1 MNISPINAYGALQ
14 GPGGTD
20 ASDFRTRMQQAMAP
34 VAQLFG
40 TTPDQLMQA
49 VQESGGTLADYAAS
63 KGISQTDLTA
73 AIKQGLQS
81 NAPNGTQ
88 LSDTQLTN
96 IADRIENHKPHG
108 HHHHSAPPADP
119 TAASGATGDASAIK
133 TDLEKL
139 MADLKAAGAT
149 GATDP
154 TVATNNST
162 VPTATNSAST
172 NALLDLLST
181 FDQQL

>member
-1 MNISPINAYGALQ
+1 MNISSINANGALP

-20 ASDFRTRMQQAMAP
+20 PTDFRTRMEQAMAP

-40 TTPDQLMQA
+40 TTPDQLMRA
-49 VQESGGTLADYAAS
+49 VQQSGGTLSDYAAAHGVS
-63 KGISQTDLTA
+63 NTDLTA

-81 NAPNGTQ
+81 NATNGSQ

-96 IADRIENHKPHG
+96 LADRIENHKSHG
-108 HHHHSAPPADP
+108 HHHHGAPPADP
-119 TAASGATGDASAIK
+119 TAGTGVTGDASAIK

-139 MADLKAAGAT
+139 MADLKAAGAA
-149 GATDP
+149 GSTD
-154 TVATNNST
+154 TTAGTADAAD
-162 VPTATNSAST
+162 PTATNSAST
-172 NALLDLLST
+172 NALLDLLSR